1 MTFQEIERRGLE
13 TVKLYA
19 PAMRM
24 FRELRDRAPGSYRTA
39 LLKTELATRVAEG
52 DLKVQGLPPLSE
64 DWRLGFLLSEY
75 GKVFIPEAYGEN
87 QQGFNVLWE
96 LRESSRES
104 VEFEAEHG
112 DLAWYLI
119 RLPATF
125 GPRYVPE
132 GLPAEVVRS
141 MREQYGTFPTFLGPE
156 HRQTGPKP
164 QNPETVLLMLSTL
177 AVAMLANK
185 TLRDL
190 SEAGSAFFD
199 QVQLRIDDEQFSETF
214 LSEDKVWEFAI
225 TLVGSLHTLAEAAT
239 KDRDVPIWN
248 ALEAS

>member
-1 MTFQEIERRGLE
+1 MTTFEEIERRGLE

-24 FRELRDRAPGSYRTA
+24 FRQLKERAPGSYRTA
-39 LLKTELATRVAEG
+39 LLKTQLATVVTAGPEWFPG
-52 DLKVQGLPPLSE
+52 QLSA

-75 GKVFIPEAYGEN
+75 GKVFLPEAYGEN
-87 QQGFNVLWE
+87 QQGGFNILWE
-96 LRESSRES
+96 LRQSSQES

-132 GLPAEVVRS
+132 GLPGEVIRS
-141 MREQYGTFPTFLGPE
+141 MKEQYGTYPTFLGPDY
-156 HRQTGPKP
+156 RQAGPKP
-164 QNPETVLLMLSTL
+164 QNVETVLLMLSTL

-185 TLRDL
+185 TLHDL
-190 SEAGSAFFD
+190 SEAGSAFLD
-199 QVQLRIDDEQFSETF
+199 QVRLRIDDEQFSEAG
-214 LSEDKVWEFAI
+214 LDEGQVLNIAQL
-225 TLVGSLHTLAEAAT
+225 LVEALYELTEAAT

-248 ALEAS
+248 ALEA